1 MSTHAMRAMLPPNAE
16 GRSEAVALVSSD
28 DCWRLLAKA
37 NLGRIAVQTT
47 DGLDIFPINYVVTGE
62 EVFFRGLVL
71 RSIRRP
77 WLAIPIS
84 ALGFAAIHL
93 DPPHVVGVI
102 PLGFYLAYVAYRA
115 DSTWV
120 TIVAHAAN
128 NTIAVIAAKTGLP
141 GSAADEPPPP
151 LGWVIGG
158 VFVALLVCVYVER
171 ATRRGSL
178 ASTSERASATSA

>member
-1 MSTHAMRAMLPPNAE
+1 MDNLALLVGIARREPWWI
-16 GRSEAVALVSSD
+16 AVPLLALVP
-28 DCWRLLAKA
+28 
-37 NLGRIAVQTT
+37 G
-47 DGLDIFPINYVVTGE
+47 FGE